1 MMSKLI
7 GIEEVQEATGMSKSF
22 CYKILSK
29 MNAELA
35 ADGYFIVPGK
45 IEQAYFE
52 SRLFPTTSIAKTGDA
67 YAHRS

>member
-22 CYKILSK
+22 CYKLMNK

-35 ADGYFIVPGK
+35 ASGYLTVPGK
-45 IEQAYFE
+45 VEQAYFE
-52 SRLFPTTSIAKTGDA
+52 SRLFPTSSIAKAGDA
-67 YAHRS
+67 HAHRS